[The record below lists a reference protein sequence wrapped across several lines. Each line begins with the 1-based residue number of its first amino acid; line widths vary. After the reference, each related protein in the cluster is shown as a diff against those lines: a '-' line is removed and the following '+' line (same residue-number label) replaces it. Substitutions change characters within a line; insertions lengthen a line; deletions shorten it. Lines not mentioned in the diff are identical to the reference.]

1 VLLPGLSR
9 RAMLSKLLFGIPVVA
24 GAQEIM
30 RAQTGGV
37 TAGGK
42 AIVCE
47 NGSTVKCPNKHDTCR
62 YIDAPIAVGND
73 SYQNPEVAQIRQ
85 FRMLWCQQCGA
96 LFAEKTS

>member
-1 VLLPGLSR
+1 MLLSGISR
-9 RAMLSKLLFGIPVVA
+9 RAMLSRLLLGIPVLA
-24 GAQEIM
+24 SAQEIM

-37 TAGGK
+37 TTSGK
-42 AIVCE
+42 AIVCDS
-47 NGSTVKCPNKHDTCR
+47 GSVIKCPNKHDTCR

-73 SYQNPEVAQIRQ
+73 SYSNPEVNRIPN